1 MRYEINIFYLDKF
14 PKECAKQHVD
24 KHVVKMILETCQLLS
39 TAHRVI
45 DGTEI
50 IGVSKSGRKVKRW
63 ILQDERENILYSA
76 THVNHPD
83 NIWIRKSYANYM
95 WLWQLLNEL
104 SLEYTYR
111 YGKIHMCKQIGLI
124 DCLWN
129 SPKNIVRFLDFNEP
143 PACMPDDCKVGNN
156 VIASYRK
163 YYIDKK
169 SHFAKWTKR
178 EIPMWFN
185 T

>member
-1 MRYEINIFYLDKF
+1 
-14 PKECAKQHVD
+14 
-24 KHVVKMILETCQLLS
+24 
-39 TAHRVI
+39 
-45 DGTEI
+45 
-50 IGVSKSGRKVKRW
+50 
-63 ILQDERENILYSA
+63 
-76 THVNHPD
+76 
-83 NIWIRKSYANYM
+83 
-95 WLWQLLNEL
+95 
-104 SLEYTYR
+104 
-111 YGKIHMCKQIGLI
+111 MCKQIGLI

-129 SPKNIVRFLDFNEP
+129 SPKNITRFLDFSEP

-178 EIPMWFN
+178 ETPMWFN